1 MYQIYRCIRCGMST
15 PNSGNGKDCGACR
28 RGVMRPI
35 SSGRLSRG
43 GLIKQARQIEAANRI
58 SHAQT
63 VSIYGR
69 IAMLLDRGL
78 KESRAKRTTVESLID
93 KARHEAADEC
103 AIAPE
108 TIRHHI
114 LTQLAD
120 ALESDLKSRFETAA
134 ANMSTPCGWTTIDE
148 IHLVERLAGRRDAP
162 SVLRRY
168 LCALEQRTNFEGLDV
183 KAIELRVQTLLRLAE
198 REAE

>member
-1 MYQIYRCIRCGMST
+1 
-15 PNSGNGKDCGACR
+15 
-28 RGVMRPI
+28 MRPI

-43 GLIKQARQIEAANRI
+43 GLIEHARQIDAVNRTTN
-58 SHAQT
+58 SKT

-69 IAMLLDRGL
+69 IATLLDRGL
-78 KESRAKRTTVESLID
+78 KESRANRTTVEALIE

-103 AIAPE
+103 ATAPD

-120 ALESDLKSRFETAA
+120 ALESDFKRRFEPASMKRQIA
-134 ANMSTPCGWTTIDE
+134 CGWSTVDE

-168 LCALEQRTNFEGLDV
+168 LCALEHRTNFEGLDV
-183 KAIELRVQTLLRLAE
+183 KAIQLRVETLLRLAE
-198 REAE
+198 REPE